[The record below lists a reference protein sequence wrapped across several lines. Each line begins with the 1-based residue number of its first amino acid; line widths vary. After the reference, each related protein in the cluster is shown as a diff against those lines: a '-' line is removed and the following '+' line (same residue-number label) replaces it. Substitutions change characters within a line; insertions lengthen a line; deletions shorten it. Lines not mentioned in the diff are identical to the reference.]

1 MFLGLKQPFFC
12 CLFLDWKLF
21 IDVLFNNGMYSM
33 SGFGLPPYIKFP
45 RIFVCY
51 LNVVLWFLYFCISN
65 QREVSVLL
73 FIIKLCGR
81 TMSEPNHSAR
91 SPVFL
96 AGDTAWLSSVYHC
109 LLFKVFQGRRYPLSR
124 CDLLAA

>member
-33 SGFGLPPYIKFP
+33 SGFGLPPCRKFL

-51 LNVVLWFLYFCISN
+51 LYVVLWFLYFCISN

-91 SPVFL
+91 SPVFSRCHCL
-96 AGDTAWLSSVYHC
+96 AVFHC